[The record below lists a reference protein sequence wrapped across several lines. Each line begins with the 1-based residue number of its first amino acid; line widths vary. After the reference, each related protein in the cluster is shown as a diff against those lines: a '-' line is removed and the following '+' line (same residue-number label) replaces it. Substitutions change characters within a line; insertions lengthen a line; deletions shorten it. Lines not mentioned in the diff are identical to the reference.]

1 MERQMGLAN
10 QMKSLSEEMLS
21 SFKERVKDNE
31 ALVADVAEKMKQY
44 RDEQEETAKKI
55 SNNAAELKK
64 TLDSGEKD
72 RLGKLIQSKKKLKI

>member
-1 MERQMGLAN
+1 MGLAN

-44 RDEQEETAKKI
+44 RDEQEETAKK
-55 SNNAAELKK
+55 NK
-64 TLDSGEKD
+64 
-72 RLGKLIQSKKKLKI
+72 